1 VISLTYEYGSSSLA
15 SSGLDNPTDGVWET
29 FMAEPVHNY
38 ICDGF
43 HLGFICDAADV
54 VD

>member
-1 VISLTYEYGSSSLA
+1 L
-15 SSGLDNPTDGVWET
+15 LDNPTDGVWET
-29 FMAEPVHNY
+29 FMDEPVHNY